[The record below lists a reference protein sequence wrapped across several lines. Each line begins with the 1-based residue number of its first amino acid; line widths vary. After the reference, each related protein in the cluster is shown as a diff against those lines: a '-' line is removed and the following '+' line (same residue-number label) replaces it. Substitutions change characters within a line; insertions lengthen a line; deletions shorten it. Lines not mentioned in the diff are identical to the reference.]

1 MTLPKGVT
9 YKFSNQL
16 VELDP
21 GESVRVTLTLHADSD
36 AVPGLYRISLVSY
49 VLASYNG
56 SAGHRGLNFML
67 QIE

>member
-1 MTLPKGVT
+1 VT

-21 GESVRVTLTLHADSD
+21 NESLRITLTLHADSD
-36 AVPGLYRISLVSY
+36 AVPGLYKISLASY

-56 SAGHRGLNFML
+56 SAGHRGLNFL
-67 QIE
+67 LRIE